1 MIFGQYR
8 ESPNKGDGMK
18 KYITATVIAGLAAG
32 SAFAGANLTMDV
44 ATAHVFRGAT
54 VVDSIVVQPNL
65 ELSGFGIPEE
75 YGSLALGAWGST
87 APFDDSTPSFDS
99 IYETDWYLAYT
110 LPQLVEGLDLY
121 AKYTQYQY
129 SFALDEKE
137 LGFGAGYE
145 LGGFML
151 GGSANFMIDDRN
163 FATEDQ
169 VYFDFTADYGL
180 DLSEEVEVVVGGL
193 LSYMIQGDGNDIL
206 LSNGFNHYE
215 LYVAADYAL
224 GEMWSIDGSL
234 AYIGQ
239 LDSDVLSN
247 AAHDVGLLARIGFS
261 CDL

>member
-1 MIFGQYR
+1 
-8 ESPNKGDGMK
+8 MK
-18 KYITATVIAGLAAG
+18 KYITAIVIAGLAAG
-32 SAFAGANLTMDV
+32 SAFAEANLTMDI
-44 ATAHVFRGAT
+44 ATAHVFRGTT
-54 VVDSIVVQPNL
+54 VVDSLVVQPNL
-65 ELSGFGIPEE
+65 ELSGFGISEE

-87 APFDDSTPSFDS
+87 APFDDSATSYDS
-99 IYETDWYLAYT
+99 VYETDWYLAYT
-110 LPQLVEGLDLY
+110 LPQFVEKLDLY

-145 LGGFML
+145 LGDFML
-151 GGSANFMIDDRN
+151 GASANFMIDDRN

-193 LSYMIQGDGNDIL
+193 LSYMIQGDGWDAAGRD
-206 LSNGFNHYE
+206 NGFNHYE

-239 LDSDVLSN
+239 LDSDVLPNS
-247 AAHDVGLLARIGFS
+247 AHDVGLLAQIGFS
-261 CDL
+261 CEL